1 MRRQRLSEHGQSM
14 VEYLFMTMTIIAAI
28 VWVSNRWGFLQT
40 GLILMDKVRT
50 QLTASGGTAD
60 EFLP

>member
-1 MRRQRLSEHGQSM
+1 M